1 MNIIRYIGKRL
12 LFIVP
17 QLIGI
22 VLVCF
27 ILVKA
32 IPGDPATLML
42 GPMASDESIS
52 RLRRELGLDRP
63 LPVQFL
69 IYIEDLARGVMCKS
83 WQAAKP
89 VVDGL
94 VLRLPVALEV
104 IIFVLV

>member
-22 VLVCF
+22 VLVSF

-42 GPMASDESIS
+42 GPMASNESIA
-52 RLRRELGLDRP
+52 RLRSELGLDKP
-63 LPVQFL
+63 LPLQFL
-69 IYIEDLARGVMCKS
+69 IYIENLARGDMGTS
-83 WQAAKP
+83 WQTTRP
-89 VVDGL
+89 VFDD
-94 VLRLPVALEV
+94 LRLRFPATLE
-104 IIFVLV
+104 

>member
-69 IYIEDLARGVMCKS
+69 HREPGTGGHGQVVADDQARV
-83 WQAAKP
+83 
-89 VVDGL
+89 
-94 VLRLPVALEV
+94 R
-104 IIFVLV
+104 